1 MYCRALARMDTDH
14 VTFLITGL
22 GIQTRPFEIALQGWL
37 SRTRRSLHEWSSI
50 LLTHFDNYPKPSLK
64 NLEKK
69 VLKFEGY
76 LFESADTDGFET
88 GIIRRIWA
96 NL

>member
-1 MYCRALARMDTDH
+1 MHCRASARMDTDH
-14 VTFLITGL
+14 VTLLITVP

-37 SRTRRSLHEWSSI
+37 SRTRRWSSI

-69 VLKFEGY
+69 VLRFEGY